1 MKWKGIYSHRI
12 FTQLVVFTLLI
23 SLIPTLS
30 ITSFLFYKL
39 ENMVKT
45 ELSNSYLQMTS
56 QYIKNI
62 DEKLTQYQYSLD
74 VIADNTVILEA
85 LVDQT
90 ESPYTKGEQISSE
103 VTKSLLLDRQKE
115 IRNCMLYSDIDEY
128 PVYGKRASM
137 VKEAGHEEWFLQERA
152 IKEGGF
158 SYISSAGNVPVLS
171 FVKNIEDVNIHN
183 YEKKQLGFLKLD
195 LYMDLIFRPAAT
207 ANEGDSSYEVIVFSD
222 DNKILCSSAP
232 GKNFLLNAWLGSQ
245 DTSELIDGFTIKQEH
260 LKGCSLNVLLLFDS
274 HQLKAKQQ
282 AVRQMVLPIMLCVT
296 LLILFWSWLYSRNF
310 SARVG
315 CLVQKFHTAET
326 GDLNIYG
333 PIAGNDEIAELDRQ
347 FSHML
352 GKLDSLIQ
360 KNYIR
365 ELENKKAQLK
375 NLQLQINP
383 HFLYNTLETIS
394 SMAAVKQVF
403 DICDI
408 CQKLGEIFRYN
419 LGKNYGEFVTVA
431 QELGHVQNYIFI
443 IKKRYGNRFEV
454 FYNISIDTDNA
465 MTLRFILQ
473 PIVENA
479 ILHGLVKQTTTGT
492 LELSVWEEED
502 SLMIRVEDDGVGMDI
517 QKVEELNRSI
527 HVADNLT
534 KTGLNIGIRNVNQ
547 RIKLACGDQ
556 YGITIKSTLHYGS
569 QFDIRLP
576 LIRKGEQT
584 DENKPA
590 DSR

>member
-222 DNKILCSSAP
+222 DNKILYSSAP

-431 QELGHVQNYIFI
+431 QELGLVQNYIFI